1 MTTAGI
7 IGKTIKDRLFFLISF
22 SLIFMAIYYLLLMG
36 SLVLRFG
43 HMPNY
48 VTPYNWIKNV
58 WVITQSTPSL
68 SDMVPIILE
77 EWLLEIGYMN
87 YNFGNGIS
95 EWSLNLMPAKMLI
108 VLLVGFLIAL
118 NIALL
123 QKQSRS
129 CSKGAY
135 RSALATTGVG
145 GLLVGLTN
153 ATMTWVV
160 CCATPSWV
168 VGLAMLGL
176 GVSTSLW
183 LEPLGLWLAWSGF
196 IFLALTAV
204 FLSRKLILPSRPT
217 YTKEPLYAE

>member
-1 MTTAGI
+1 MTIAGI
-7 IGKTIKDRLFFLISF
+7 IGKTIKERLFFLISF
-22 SLIFMAIYYLLLMG
+22 SLIFMAIYYLILMG
-36 SLVLRFG
+36 SLVIRFG
-43 HMPNY
+43 HLPNY

-108 VLLVGFLIAL
+108 VFLVGFLIAL

-129 CSKGAY
+129 CSKGTY
-135 RSALATTGVG
+135 RSALATTGFG

-183 LEPLGLWLAWSGF
+183 LEPLGLWLAWAGF

-204 FLSRKLILPSRPT
+204 FLSRKLILPSRTMHP
-217 YTKEPLYAE
+217 KEPLYAE